1 MQAKSRRTQE
11 ERSAETRQKLI
22 QATLDCLYE
31 EGAAR
36 TTTNLIAE
44 RAGVSRGALTHHY
57 ASKEDLITDALVKLL
72 RDATADI
79 RRLAERLR
87 AEEIDLDGFLD
98 ALCDMFLGHLLMVTL
113 EHVTEARHNESLR
126 GRMVDVVKQFHAELD
141 AIWREFFHAAGAS
154 DRDIET
160 TLNMTLCL
168 FRGMGVQT
176 VLRDDPPY
184 YVRLRDAWKA
194 QLREMLKRDGPKIV
208 QLTSTNAGR

>member
-22 QATLDCLYE
+22 KATLDCLYE

-44 RAGVSRGALTHHY
+44 RAGVSRGALTHHF
-57 ASKEDLITDALVKLL
+57 ASKEELIVEALDKLL
-72 RDATADI
+72 HDATGDI

-87 AEEIDLDGFLD
+87 AEDIDLDGFLD

-113 EHVTEARHNESLR
+113 EHVTEARHNASLR
-126 GRMVDVVKQFHAELD
+126 AAMVDVVKQFHAALD
-141 AIWREFFHAAGAS
+141 AIWREFFVTSGAS
-154 DRDIET
+154 DQDIET

-184 YVRLRDAWKA
+184 YVRLRDAWKV
-194 QLREMLKRDGPKIV
+194 QLRQILKRDPSNIV
-208 QLTSTNAGR
+208 QLTATKTGR